1 MVEEI
6 KEIKEEVETT
16 EPVEEEVKEFDFKD
30 LKKGHYFESI
40 GKRKTAAARVRLHVG
55 GDKTITINDKDYKEY
70 FPTVELQG
78 IVESVLEKME
88 VTDRFTITVVMKGG
102 GIHAQSEALRHG
114 ISRAL
119 VEINPEFRK
128 KLRRLG
134 YLTRDPRMRERKKP
148 GLKRARKAPQWAKR

>member
-6 KEIKEEVETT
+6 KT
-16 EPVEEEVKEFDFKD
+16 EVKEFDFKD
-30 LKKGHYFESI
+30 LEKGHYFEAI

-55 GDKTITINDKDYKEY
+55 GDKTITVNGKDYKEY
-70 FPTVELQG
+70 FPTLDLQE
-78 IVESVLEKME
+78 IVNSALVKME
-88 VTDRFTITVVMKGG
+88 ATDRFTITVMAKGG
-102 GIHAQSEALRHG
+102 GIHAQAEALRHG

-119 VEINPEFRK
+119 VDINLEFRK

-134 YLTRDPRMRERKKP
+134 YLTRDPRARERKKP